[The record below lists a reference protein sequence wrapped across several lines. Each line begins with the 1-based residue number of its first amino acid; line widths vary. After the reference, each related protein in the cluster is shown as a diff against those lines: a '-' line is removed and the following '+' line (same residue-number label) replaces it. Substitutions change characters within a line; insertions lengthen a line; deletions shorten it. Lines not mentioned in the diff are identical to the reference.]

1 MTADNSEEDPMK
13 QNLFRVT
20 LVILS
25 LVGAQILAA
34 TASAAA
40 GEQRNFP
47 GWEKGGVYDKH
58 YNVSEFDQFKGTV
71 EDIVEVTPLPG
82 MAPGV
87 GLSVRD
93 EGKELVKV
101 HLGPKDFVDFKST
114 GLKKGDK
121 VKVKGVWAEIGGQDV
136 FMASKVKK
144 GENVEVK
151 FRRTKDGTP
160 FWTLTPEELAKEQ
173 TQE

>member
-1 MTADNSEEDPMK
+1 MTAGNSEEDPMK
-13 QNLFRVT
+13 RNFFRLT

-25 LVGAQILAA
+25 LVCLQVLA
-34 TASAAA
+34 TAPSAIA
-40 GEQRNFP
+40 GEQRNFA
-47 GWEKGGVYDKH
+47 GWEKGGEYDKH
-58 YNVSEFDQFKGTV
+58 YNASDFDQFKGTV
-71 EDIVEVTPLPG
+71 EDIMEVTPLPG

-87 GLSVRD
+87 ALTVRD

-144 GENVEVK
+144 GETVEVK
-151 FRRTKDGTP
+151 FRRTKDGIP

>member
-1 MTADNSEEDPMK
+1 MIR
-13 QNLFRVT
+13 NLFRVT

-25 LVGAQILAA
+25 LVCVQTLAT
-34 TASAAA
+34 TASAVA

-47 GWEKGGVYDKH
+47 GWEKGGDYDKH
-58 YNVSEFDQFKGTV
+58 YNVSEYDQFKGTV

-101 HLGPKDFVDFKST
+101 HLGPKDFVDVKST

-121 VKVKGVWAEIGGQDV
+121 VKVKGVWAEVGGQDV

-144 GENVEVK
+144 GETVEVK
-151 FRRTKDGTP
+151 FRKTKDGTP

-173 TQE
+173 GQE